1 MSLGKDRIAALIPHA
16 GAMCLLDEIVSWDTN
31 SIHARSTTHRAPDNP
46 LRIDE
51 RLPVWSGIEYAA
63 QAMAAHGALFGI
75 VSSRPRTGY
84 LVSLRNVRAHAP
96 YLDDVAGELTV
107 EARHIDSNA
116 ALAVYSFEVRVGER
130 EVLSGTATVVLQ
142 VEAS

>member
-1 MSLGKDRIAALIPHA
+1 VSLGRERIAALIPHA

-31 SIHARSTTHRAPDNP
+31 SIRARSATHRAPDNP
-46 LRIDE
+46 LRTGE

-84 LVSLRNVRAHAP
+84 LVSLRDVRAHAA
-96 YLDDVAGELTV
+96 YLDELAGDLTV
-107 EARHIDSNA
+107 EARHVHSNA
-116 ALAVYSFEVRVGER
+116 ALAVYSFAVCVGER

-142 VEAS
+142 AEAI

>member
-1 MSLGKDRIAALIPHA
+1 MIPHA
-16 GAMCLLDEIVSWDTN
+16 GRMCLLDEVIDWNAET
-31 SIHARSTTHRAPDNP
+31 IRCRSASHRDRDNP
-46 LRIDE
+46 LRAGGE
-51 RLPVWSGIEYAA
+51 LPALCGIEYAA

-75 VSSRPRTGY
+75 VASRPRTGY
-84 LVSLRNVRAHAP
+84 LVSLRNVRAHAA
-96 YLDDVAGELTV
+96 YLDEAAGELTV

-116 ALAVYSFEVRVGER
+116 ALAVYSFEVRIGER